1 MNVKLEAPVRCVLVT
16 FLSCWDKMSDIN
28 NLKGEKICLAH
39 SSKGF
44 SPPGTESM
52 VEQSH
57 HGRQKAER
65 GRDKDV
71 PTMVYFL

>member
-1 MNVKLEAPVRCVLVT
+1 
-16 FLSCWDKMSDIN
+16 MSDIN